1 MNKPPISNWQI
12 IREQLKYIDLLIE
25 VCDARAPLS
34 SRHPKANEIFAQKP
48 TLLIL
53 NKADLADKKL
63 LSGCIDKLNEEN
75 NQKALS
81 LSLKAKSNKARN
93 FQTNKITY

>member
-34 SRHPKANEIFAQKP
+34 SRHPKANEIFCS
-48 TLLIL
+48 
-53 NKADLADKKL
+53 KAYF
-63 LSGCIDKLNEEN
+63 IDFE
-75 NQKALS
+75 
-81 LSLKAKSNKARN
+81 
-93 FQTNKITY
+93 